1 MYKNYSFVNG
11 NNIETNKYGAPYQSV
26 IENFS
31 IDNRVI
37 EYGFVSDSSSSSSS
51 TNVDTK
57 SVSTNETNVSNQ
69 TSNQTTNQTDNSV
82 TSNTNV
88 NSNTAIDS
96 SQETTNVNT
105 TDNSSEM
112 NINSSTDTYN
122 VDNSQVVNETISNVQ
137 NKMVQS
143 CGMSIEEAQEA
154 VNIVKDESINMNLD
168 NSNTFINTGD
178 NVTISDV
185 RLESELDFVG
195 PEVDRSCMLEQA
207 NELQAVIQ
215 AENENSKAFKGGEGG
230 DVGAEA
236 GGNTTSNENTTEKK
250 DEVDGSMDAS
260 QDLTNAATTENTSE
274 NTTEN
279 TENEN
284 EQTSEQSTEASSAAT
299 ASAGLAAGSASGSGI
314 SDYLLIGLVVLVLL
328 HFLLQDPNMKL
339 NLNFDLNQLNQLINE
354 KSFICNNWSNYF
366 CKLYFNLN
374 NIFIYI
380 IMLESFNLIILL
392 ITLIVS
398 FTILFFKK

>member
-1 MYKNYSFVNG
+1 
-11 NNIETNKYGAPYQSV
+11 
-26 IENFS
+26 
-31 IDNRVI
+31 
-37 EYGFVSDSSSSSSS
+37 
-51 TNVDTK
+51 
-57 SVSTNETNVSNQ
+57 
-69 TSNQTTNQTDNSV
+69 
-82 TSNTNV
+82 
-88 NSNTAIDS
+88 
-96 SQETTNVNT
+96 
-105 TDNSSEM
+105 M

-122 VDNSQVVNETISNVQ
+122 VDNSKVVNETISNVQ

-178 NVTISDV
+178 NVTITDV

-236 GGNTTSNENTTEKK
+236 GGNTTANENTTEKK
-250 DEVDGSMDAS
+250 DQVDGSMDAS

-279 TENEN
+279 TTENSN

-299 ASAGLAAGSASGSGI
+299 ASAGLAAGSASGSGV
-314 SDYLLIGLVVLVLL
+314 SDYLLIGLVVLLLL
-328 HFLLQDPNMKL
+328 HFLLQDPNMNL
-339 NLNFDLNQLNQLINE
+339 NLNFDLNQINKLINE
-354 KSFICNNWSNYF
+354 NHLFVIIGAIIFANY
-366 CKLYFNLN
+366 
-374 NIFIYI
+374 I
-380 IMLESFNLIILL
+380 LI
-392 ITLIVS
+392 
-398 FTILFFKK
+398 